1 MSAVLTIAKLIY
13 AVAGFLDR
21 LVGFLSDRRA
31 VQAGEDK
38 AAARSLKEQ
47 TDRVRKA
54 RDARRDVDTRGLPDS
69 DPYLR
74 D

>member
-1 MSAVLTIAKLIY
+1 MSVLLTFAQLIS

-21 LVGFLSDRRA
+21 LVGFLSERRSI
-31 VQAGEDK
+31 QAGEDQ
-38 AAARSLKEQ
+38 AAAQFLKEQ

-54 RDARRDVDTRGLPDS
+54 RDARRAVDPRGLPID

>member
-1 MSAVLTIAKLIY
+1 MSTILTLAKLIF

-21 LVGFLSDRRA
+21 FVGFLSERRSI
-31 VQAGEDK
+31 QAGEDQ

-47 TDRVRKA
+47 TTRVRKA
-54 RDARRDVDTRGLPDS
+54 RDARRSVDSRGVPDD

>member
-1 MSAVLTIAKLIY
+1 MSAVLSIARAIY
-13 AVAGFLDR
+13 ALATFLAGLADLMR
-21 LVGFLSDRRA
+21 ERRA
-31 VQAGEDK
+31 IQAGEDK

-54 RDARRDVDTRGLPDS
+54 RDARRAVDAGRLPDD